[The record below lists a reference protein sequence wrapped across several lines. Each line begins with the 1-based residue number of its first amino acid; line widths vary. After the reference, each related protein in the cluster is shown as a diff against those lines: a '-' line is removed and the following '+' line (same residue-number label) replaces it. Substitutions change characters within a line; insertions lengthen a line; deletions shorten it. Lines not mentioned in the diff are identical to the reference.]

1 MDYRVFNVHLIL
13 LHAHRSGDLSVQS
26 HLILLHAH
34 RYGDLSV
41 QSHLILL
48 HAHGYGDISVQSHLQ
63 DIITIYTQ
71 NLDLGEILGWA

>member
-1 MDYRVFNVHLIL
+1 MDYRVFNV
-13 LHAHRSGDLSVQS
+13 

-71 NLDLGEILGWA
+71 NLDLGEILGWARSPALNSHPSMR